1 MITYYRFGSPAETQ
15 AAVTECTPCSGSPE
29 YLALDK
35 TEGSLCMSY
44 RLNENDAVYGL
55 GEAMRGINKR
65 GWRYDSFCT
74 DDPNHTETKRS
85 LYGANN
91 FIIVS
96 GRELFGVFVDFAGR
110 VAFDIGYDEYDM
122 LKIEPE
128 TPDFKLYIITG
139 DSEIDIV
146 TQFRRLTGRSYL
158 APRWAFGFQQS
169 RWGYQS
175 EQDIREVVDEYRKNS
190 IPLDAV
196 YLDIDYMED
205 FKDFTVDESKFPNFP
220 DFVSEMKENGIRL
233 VPIIDAGVKIEEGYS
248 VYEEGVKNGYF
259 CKDENGQDYVTAVWP
274 GKTHFP
280 DFLDSSARR
289 WFGRKYKTLLDCGI
303 EGFWND
309 MNEPA
314 IFYSEKGLAKA
325 WDALET
331 YKKKRLDIYSF
342 FELRDVFSSLS
353 NSMDDYKS
361 FYHNMDGITVRHDK
375 VHNLYGYYMTRS
387 AAEAFEEIAP
397 GKRFLLFSRSSYI
410 GMHRYSGIWT
420 GDNQSWW
427 SHLLLNIKMMPSLN
441 MCGFLY
447 TGADIGG
454 FGGDVTR
461 DLLLRWL
468 AFGVF
473 TPLMRNHSALGTR
486 GQECYRFGGKEAFSN
501 VIKVRYRLIPYLYSE
516 YMKAA
521 LNDTM
526 MFRPLAFDY
535 RGDSRAKKVEDQLMV
550 GDSIMAAPV
559 YEQNASGRF
568 VYLPEDMLFVILSG
582 SQIRSM
588 SVYKK
593 GDHYIEAALDEVP
606 LFIRKNHIL
615 PLCESAAC
623 TGQLDRSRL
632 SLVGFVP
639 QQAVYR
645 LYDDDGIS
653 NNCNNADLIEIT
665 VKRADSGYNIS
676 SSDKGT
682 KVTDGGLI
690 YE

>member
-15 AAVTECTPCSGSPE
+15 AAVTECIPCSGSPE
-29 YLALDK
+29 YLALNE
-35 TEGSLCMSY
+35 TEESLCMSY

-85 LYGANN
+85 LYGAHN

-175 EQDIREVVDEYRKNS
+175 EQDIRDVVDGYRKNG

-280 DFLDSSARR
+280 DFLDSTTRR
-289 WFGRKYKTLLDCGI
+289 WFGRNYKTLLDCGI

-342 FELRDVFSSLS
+342 FELRDGFSSLS

-361 FYHNMDGITVRHDK
+361 FYHNMDGKTVRHDK

-387 AAEAFEEIAP
+387 AAEAFEEIVP
-397 GKRFLLFSRSSYI
+397 GKRILLFSRSSYI

-427 SHLLLNIKMMPSLN
+427 SHLLLNVKMMPSLN

-454 FGGDVTR
+454 FGGDITR

-473 TPLMRNHSALGTR
+473 TPLMRDHSALGTR
-486 GQECYRFGGKEAFSN
+486 GQECYRFGGVEAFAN
-501 VIKVRYRLIPYLYSE
+501 VIAVRYRLIPYLYSE

-535 RGDSRAKKVEDQLMV
+535 RGDRRAKKVEDQLMV
-550 GDSIMAAPV
+550 GDCIMVAPV
-559 YEQNASGRF
+559 YEQNASGRY
-568 VYLPEDMLFVILSG
+568 VYLPEDMLYVTLSG
-582 SQIRSM
+582 SQIRSL
-588 SVYKK
+588 SVYPK

-606 LFIRKNHIL
+606 VFIRKNHIL

-623 TGQLDRSRL
+623 IGLLDRSHL
-632 SLVGFVP
+632 SLIGFVP
-639 QQAVYR
+639 EQAVYQ

-653 NNCNNADLIEIT
+653 NNCNNASLIEIT
-665 VKRADSGYNIS
+665 VKRADSGYLIS
-676 SSDKGT
+676 SADNET

>member
-85 LYGANN
+85 LYGAHN

-175 EQDIREVVDEYRKNS
+175 EQDIREVVDEYRKNG

-397 GKRFLLFSRSSYI
+397 GKRVLLFSRSSYI

-454 FGGDVTR
+454 FGGDITR

-568 VYLPEDMLFVILSG
+568 VYLPEDMLFVTLSG

-588 SVYKK
+588 SVYPK

-639 QQAVYR
+639 EQAVYR

-653 NNCNNADLIEIT
+653 NDCIHADLIEISAKRENGGYT
-665 VKRADSGYNIS
+665 VS
-676 SSDKGT
+676 SANEET
-682 KVTDGGLI
+682 YVTDGGLI